1 MLFFSLLVGII
12 YLFLVEWCVFILLFQ
27 RDFCYCFGKRPQ
39 IDMAKPAS
47 KVGFRSGQ
55 LGCGS
60 NGLWVKMNH
69 FKQDKKGF
77 ESIRLRVESVDSY
90 FSHEFYKKNKNKENN
105 MYLSFGKLSNK
116 LLDVKCI
123 TFKIIQILTLL
134 FKTK

>member
-1 MLFFSLLVGII
+1 MGCESKWII
-12 YLFLVEWCVFILLFQ
+12 LSKI
-27 RDFCYCFGKRPQ
+27 KRGSSQ
-39 IDMAKPAS
+39 
-47 KVGFRSGQ
+47 SGY
-55 LGCGS
+55 GS
-60 NGLWVKMNH
+60 
-69 FKQDKKGF
+69 
-77 ESIRLRVESVDSY
+77 SRVDSY